1 MALLSPEDADR
12 WLDWAE
18 EPLRNRGKPRST
30 RELRRQ
36 VRDQNAARRRALN
49 GSQTTSADVTDAI
62 SEGRGK
68 LDARGQTEPLQR
80 PTLLAPVAAWPDD
93 SPNILPVLPELAALP
108 AEPPPDLDRVAI
120 ARAALGAL
128 DYAQRLDLLLERPG
142 EVILAHAVLTQRHQP
157 TERPSSVG

>member
-1 MALLSPEDADR
+1 MLSPEDAER

-18 EPLRNRGKPRST
+18 EALRDRGKPRST

-36 VRDQNAARRRALN
+36 VKGQNAARGRALN

-62 SEGRGK
+62 SEGRRK
-68 LDARGQTEPLQR
+68 LDALGLTERLHR

-93 SPNILPVLPELAALP
+93 SPNVLPVLPELAALP

-120 ARAALGAL
+120 ARTALDAL
-128 DYAQRLDLLLERPG
+128 DYAQRLDLFLERPG
-142 EVILAHAVLTQRHQP
+142 EVLLAPAVLTQRHQP
-157 TERPSSVG
+157 TERSSSVG